1 MCIGNQEQTMNV
13 SDLSQRDIVTVPA
26 SASVREA
33 AVAMR
38 EHHVG
43 ALAIT
48 DPYESG
54 RIIGLVTDR
63 DLVLDLLAT
72 GRPAE
77 GEAIGGFCRTELAG
91 VPGTASIGDAV
102 RAMQRSGVR
111 RLLVTG
117 PGNAITGL
125 VSVDDLLDAVAGEI
139 DALADTLRAGAAR
152 ESARGP
158 RPRPAG
164 DPPRNLYITRN
175 EP

>member
-1 MCIGNQEQTMNV
+1 MNV
-13 SDLSQRDIVTVPA
+13 SDLCDRDIVTVPA
-26 SASVREA
+26 SASVRDA
-33 AVAMR
+33 AMAMR

-43 ALAIT
+43 ALAVT
-48 DPYESG
+48 DPFESG
-54 RIIGLVTDR
+54 RVVGMVTDR

-72 GRPAE
+72 GLPVE
-77 GEAIGGFCRTELAG
+77 GQAIGGFCRTELAG

-117 PGNAITGL
+117 PGDAVTGL
-125 VSVDDLLDAVAGEI
+125 VSVDDLVDAVAGEL
-139 DALADTLRAGAAR
+139 DALADTLRVGVSR
-152 ESARGP
+152 ESARTARGTA
-158 RPRPAG
+158 AG

>member
-1 MCIGNQEQTMNV
+1 MNV
-13 SDLSQRDIVTVPA
+13 SELCDRDIVTVPA
-26 SASVREA
+26 SASVQDA

-48 DPYESG
+48 DPHESG
-54 RIIGLVTDR
+54 RVIGLVTDR
-63 DLVLDLLAT
+63 DLVLDLIAD
-72 GRPAE
+72 GRQAQ
-77 GEAIGGFCRTELAG
+77 GQAIGGFCRTELAG

-117 PGNAITGL
+117 PGDTVTGL
-125 VSVDDLLDAVAGEI
+125 VSVDDLLEAVAGEI
-139 DALADTLRAGAAR
+139 GALADTLRTGAERERAR
-152 ESARGP
+152 TARASP
-158 RPRPAG
+158 PA
-164 DPPRNLYITRN
+164 DAPRNLYITRN